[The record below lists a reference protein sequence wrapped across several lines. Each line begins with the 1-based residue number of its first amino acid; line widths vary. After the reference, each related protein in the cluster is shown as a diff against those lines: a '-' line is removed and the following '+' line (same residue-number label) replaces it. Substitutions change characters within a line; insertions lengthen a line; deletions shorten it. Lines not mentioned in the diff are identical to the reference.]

1 MATRLRLTSAQARA
15 LHLAAQGLLVP
26 PARPAR
32 RDDVQAAVARMSLLQ
47 LDTIHVVA
55 RSPYLVLFSRL
66 GDYQPAWLD
75 ELLATAAL
83 FEVWAH
89 EACIAPIEDYP
100 IHRRA
105 LETRDHWS
113 VNRARRL
120 RARHAD
126 GMRVLLD
133 HVRAHGPVKAAD
145 FSAPRRRRAGWWGWK
160 KEKAWLEAWFALGEL
175 MVARREGFQRV
186 YDLASR
192 VHPPAATA
200 ALPTRAEVERA
211 FVERAVRALGVAR
224 ASWVSD
230 YFRTRPRLGEAHLR
244 PFVEEGTLLEV
255 AVAGW
260 PGPGFV
266 HRDLRA
272 LVERAAGG
280 ELKATHTALLSPF
293 DPVVWDRERAR
304 ELFGF
309 DYRLECYTPAPRRR
323 YGYFALPILRR
334 GALVG
339 RLDAKAH
346 RAEGRFEVRSLH
358 LEAGVR
364 PGAALLLDLARA
376 LDACARWH
384 RTPEVVIGRTA
395 PPAVRRPLAALLG
408 GSSGARRT

>member
-26 PARPAR
+26 PSHPAR
-32 RDDVQAAVARMSLLQ
+32 RDDVRTAVARMSLLQ

-75 ELLATAAL
+75 ELVATAAL

-100 IHRRA
+100 LHRRA
-105 LETRDHWS
+105 LETRDHWA

-126 GMRVLLD
+126 DMQALLD
-133 HVRAHGPVKAAD
+133 HVRAHGPVRAAD
-145 FSAPRRRRAGWWGWK
+145 FAAPRRRRTSWWGWK
-160 KEKAWLEAWFALGEL
+160 KEKAWLEAWLALGEL
-175 MVARREGFQRV
+175 MVARREGFRRV
-186 YDLASR
+186 YDLSSR
-192 VHPPAATA
+192 VHPPAAA
-200 ALPTRAEVERA
+200 APLPPRAEVERT

-224 ASWVSD
+224 ARWVSD
-230 YFRTRPRLGEAHLR
+230 YFRTRPRLGEADLS
-244 PFVEEGTLLEV
+244 PLVEDGALLEV
-255 AVAGW
+255 AVTGW

-266 HRDLRA
+266 HRDLRDLA
-272 LVERAAGG
+272 ERAAEG
-280 ELKATHTALLSPF
+280 ELRATHTALLSPF

-304 ELFGF
+304 DLFGF

-323 YGYFALPILRR
+323 YGYFALPILQR
-334 GALVG
+334 GSLVG

-364 PGAALLLDLARA
+364 PSAALLLDLARA
-376 LDACARWH
+376 IGACARWH
-384 RTPEVVIGRTA
+384 RTPEVVIERTA
-395 PPAVRRPLAALLG
+395 PAAVRRPLAALLREPT
-408 GSSGARRT
+408 GARRG